1 MIAGIQIYE
10 ALHLLFANDLRLAD
24 KTHYADKTRYALKPT
39 AGRIYPDMLTEHDDK
54 TIPYVVYQNISTVPE
69 VTLDG
74 VTGHEWVRMQ
84 IDVYHNDKYQAVLLA
99 NRVVQEIND
108 NIQPSIYSARQS
120 LREGNLFRESIDYEF
135 WQTAPTEDEME

>member
-1 MIAGIQIYE
+1 MIAGVRIN
-10 ALHLLFANDLRLAD
+10 ALLSPMVSGRL
-24 KTHYADKTRYALKPT
+24 
-39 AGRIYPDMLTEHDDK
+39 YPDMLTEHDDK

-108 NIQPSIYSARQS
+108 NIQPSIYSKRQS

>member
-1 MIAGIQIYE
+1 MIAGVRINT
-10 ALHLLFANDLRLAD
+10 LLSPMVNGRL
-24 KTHYADKTRYALKPT
+24 
-39 AGRIYPDMLTEHDDK
+39 YPDMLTEHDDK

-99 NRVVQEIND
+99 NRVVQKIND

-120 LREGNLFRESIDYEF
+120 LREGDLYRESIDYEF